1 MIALV
6 RGVIA
11 AATAAGSISIV
22 FSSTSTRIG
31 LAFAYRIA
39 STVAKNVWDTVMTS
53 SPLDTP
59 HARIASWSAS
69 VPLPTPIECLVP
81 MYDANS
87 WSNALTFGPMVSCML
102 SNTSSIAARTSSR
115 IVAYCAFRSTRGISS
130 VATAVMALWS
140 PSYLHPLRQVLEPRV
155 GMRVNADETREVAN
169 VVLELHRRIPGPH
182 RPLRDRVTHD
192 ASRADERV
200 LADLDTRQ
208 DRAVRANARATA
220 DYATFHAIEIGRA
233 LRMRIVGED
242 HVWPEE
248 DVVVDLRE
256 LEKATGVNAHARAD
270 PIAELERRVCPDR
283 DVVTDHVVLADRGAL
298 PGLEAGA
305 DARSG
310 VDRRERAD
318 DRARTDDELE
328 LAIFLA
334 ARSASQDR
342 VLADHASLAQT
353 DVRRN
358 DRGRVHRR
366 LGAGA
371 HARTGSSRYATRAPP
386 DRSDRMA
393 SSRTRTTV
401 RPASPSLRGFLPS
414 RTHSMKWRIST
425 CSASVIGMRGLWMS
439 PAR

>member
-1 MIALV
+1 
-6 RGVIA
+6 
-11 AATAAGSISIV
+11 
-22 FSSTSTRIG
+22 
-31 LAFAYRIA
+31 
-39 STVAKNVWDTVMTS
+39 MTS

-59 HARIASWSAS
+59 QARIASWRAS

-81 MYDANS
+81 MYEANS

-102 SNTSSIAARTSSR
+102 SSTSSIAARTSSR

-155 GMRVNADETREVAN
+155 GMRVNADETRKVAD

-182 RPLRDRVTHD
+182 RPRRDRVTHD

-200 LADLDTRQ
+200 L
-208 DRAVRANARATA
+208 
-220 DYATFHAIEIGRA
+220 
-233 LRMRIVGED
+233 
-242 HVWPEE
+242 
-248 DVVVDLRE
+248 
-256 LEKATGVNAHARAD
+256 
-270 PIAELERRVCPDR
+270 AELERRVCPDR